1 MPPACTVL
9 TRGARPATPV
19 CHPARM
25 DEHDEHD
32 EHEQQ
37 AAAAEPDDDAIT
49 GEVPPVGEYRLST
62 R

>member
-25 DEHDEHD
+25 DEHDEH
-32 EHEQQ
+32 EQQ
-37 AAAAEPDDDAIT
+37 AAATEPDDDSDGVT